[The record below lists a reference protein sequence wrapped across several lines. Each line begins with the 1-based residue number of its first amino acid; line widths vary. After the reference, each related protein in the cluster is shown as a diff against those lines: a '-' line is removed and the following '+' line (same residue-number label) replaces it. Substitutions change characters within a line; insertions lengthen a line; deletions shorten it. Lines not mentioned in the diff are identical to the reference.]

1 MALRKVKVALYEAW
15 NKITGSKLPL
25 EFMNTQANRM
35 DKGNVTTR

>member
-25 EFMNTQANRM
+25 EPMNTQANRM